1 MPNYV
6 INEIIVEGDYSEVKS
21 FVDCVGVVKDG
32 EESVFDLATCL
43 PIPATLVS
51 SEATKWMAENWGVCR
66 NSISVGRK
74 GQNKLYFLTAIQTP
88 DKAISLLSKKFP
100 SLKLTTSFV
109 DEINLIY
116 SGYYVCKNGVIDD
129 EGQISDKKRL
139 ELHSFADETIAYINS
154 KADAILYVNL
164 DEGILCNVIY
174 NNKGEQ

>member
-6 INEIIVEGDYSEVKS
+6 INEIIIEGDDSEVKS

-43 PIPATLVS
+43 PIPAILVN

-74 GQNKLYFLTAIQTP
+74 GQNKLYFLTANQTP
-88 DKAISLLSKKFP
+88 DKAISLLSEKFP

-109 DEINLIY
+109 DEFNHIY
-116 SGYYVCKNGVIDD
+116 SGYYVYKNGMIDN
-129 EGQISDKKRL
+129 EGPISDKKKH
-139 ELHSFADETIAYINS
+139 ELHNFADETIAYINS
-154 KADAILYVNL
+154 KADVIFCVSL
-164 DEGILCNVIY
+164 DESLLYNVIY
-174 NNKGEQ
+174 NNKG